1 MNRIFFLSLVM
12 FNLCLGSFS
21 CGQDKPATTDAG
33 ATVTDKDNG
42 VNLTYTDED
51 GKTQSLVDFR
61 ILKAILPPR
70 LLGLERM
77 SHTGEKSA
85 AFGFGMS
92 QAEARYGEGAKIL
105 KVQVVDGGSSGI
117 ANLGLAAW
125 SQIELDKETAD
136 GYERTTE
143 IDGFKAFEKWNKKTG
158 SGELLW
164 LYKNRF
170 LITVQGA
177 GIAADD
183 LRKAL
188 HRLDYKDLP

>member
-1 MNRIFFLSLVM
+1 
-12 FNLCLGSFS
+12 
-21 CGQDKPATTDAG
+21 
-33 ATVTDKDNG
+33 
-42 VNLTYTDED
+42 
-51 GKTQSLVDFR
+51 LVDFR
-61 ILKAILPPR
+61 TLKAIMPAR

-77 SHTGEKSA
+77 NHTGEKSA

-92 QAEARYGEGAKIL
+92 QAEARYGEGAKTL
-105 KVQVVDGGSSGI
+105 KVQVMDGGSNGI
-117 ANLGLAAW
+117 TNLGLAAW
-125 SQIELDKETAD
+125 SQIELDKETDD

-143 IDGFKAFEKWNKKTG
+143 IDGFKAFEKWNKKTS

-164 LYKNRF
+164 LYQNRF